1 MNAKDL
7 KEHGYTHVLVEI
19 ERFDSKP
26 TITKVFK
33 SRKEVQTFLDRLSLH
48 EMETR
53 IFDIYTI
60 NKAIKKGY

>member
-1 MNAKDL
+1 MKAKEL
-7 KEHGYTHVLVEI
+7 KEHGCTHVLVEI
-19 ERFDSKP
+19 ECFGNKP

-48 EMETR
+48 ELETR
-53 IFDIYTI
+53 IFDIYTV